1 MPFVSP
7 YFYSSKVFPFVIN
20 HSKSIQDFKIIH
32 HQNIILTIIIS
43 SSTSHRHT
51 LTRDC
56 RARAPFDAPK
66 KKTPRRREC
75 DDDDRFLPDRRGK
88 NRSCV
93 LCAFLRLRLRL
104 LLLLRR
110 RRRGRDVST
119 EAKFFRRRSHP
130 RAQIRGRIVVAECSL
145 RLRWRR
151 GDIRVD
157 VERFQR
163 QCRREKRSRR
173 FCENKRQLLRLR
185 GRIGRTGDE
194 RVQPRERCAR
204 VLLPKR
210 RVGTKTD

>member
-1 MPFVSP
+1 M
-7 YFYSSKVFPFVIN
+7 SKK
-20 HSKSIQDFKIIH
+20 KSIIIIIIIIH
-32 HQNIILTIIIS
+32 HQNIITIIIIS

-163 QCRREKRSRR
+163 QSRREKRSRR

>member
-1 MPFVSP
+1 M
-7 YFYSSKVFPFVIN
+7 SKK
-20 HSKSIQDFKIIH
+20 KSIII
-32 HQNIILTIIIS
+32 IIIIIIIS

-93 LCAFLRLRLRL
+93 LCAFLRLRLR
-104 LLLLRR
+104 LLLRR